1 MVPGTKTGLQIS
13 RTERPEINPCTYG
26 QLIYGK
32 EGKNTQWGQDSL
44 FNQWCWENQTAMPKR
59 MKSEH
64 SLTPYTKIYSEW
76 IIDLNVR
83 LNTIK
88 VLEENMR
95 TLFGI
100 KMQENL
106 FGSTSQSNEK
116 KGGESN

>member
-44 FNQWCWENQTAMPKR
+44 FNQRCWENQTAMPKR

-83 LNTIK
+83 LNTPK
-88 VLEENMR
+88 LREENIGR
-95 TLFGI
+95 TLFDINCSNIFFDQSLKAKEI
-100 KMQENL
+100 KA
-106 FGSTSQSNEK
+106 K
-116 KGGESN
+116 